1 MPAHPASGLA
11 PWFPL
16 VMLPV
21 MFVLFSFTLSWM
33 GGWSRLARDYRL
45 DRGGGFPCRYFVS
58 GGLGLVNYRNCL
70 IVGGDARGLYLA
82 VLLPFRV
89 GHPPLCIPWADLQ
102 DRVRERWFFR
112 YCDTFRVGPDRL
124 KLRIQSS
131 AMKSLDSY
139 LPAARQA

>member
-1 MPAHPASGLA
+1 MHAQPASILA
-11 PWFPL
+11 PWVPL
-16 VMLPV
+16 VLIPG
-21 MFVLFSFTLSWM
+21 MFVLVTFLLSRM

-45 DRGGGFPCRYFVS
+45 DKGGGFPSRYFVS
-58 GGLGLVNYRNCL
+58 GGVGLVSYRSCL

-102 DRVRERWFFR
+102 DRVRERWFFLLW
-112 YCDTFRVGPDRL
+112 DTFRVGPDRV
-124 KLRIQSS
+124 KLRIRSS
-131 AMKSLDSY
+131 AMKPLDSH